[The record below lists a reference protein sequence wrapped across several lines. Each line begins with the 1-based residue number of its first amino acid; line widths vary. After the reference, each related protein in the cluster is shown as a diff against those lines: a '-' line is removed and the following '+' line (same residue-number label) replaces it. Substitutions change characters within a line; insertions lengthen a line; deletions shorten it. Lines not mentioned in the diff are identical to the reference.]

1 MLHYKKAGGAV
12 VLTAIALLPTVRA
25 DGATPS
31 TSVAAP
37 PAVLNVTTDA
47 MPKTP
52 NADVWVLALTIP
64 PGSASI
70 WHTHPTPPFVYVE
83 SGTGTWE
90 YRGGRPQDVRHAGQ
104 AIMEPAN
111 VVMRIAN
118 NGTTPLSLVI
128 FQVTKPGEPRIHS
141 QR

>member
-1 MLHYKKAGGAV
+1 MLSCKKAGAAV
-12 VLTAIALLPTVRA
+12 ALISIALLTAVRA
-25 DGATPS
+25 DGAAPS
-31 TSVAAP
+31 PAVTAP
-37 PAVLNVTTDA
+37 PPVLNVTTDA

-52 NADVWVLALTIP
+52 NADVWVLAATIA

-70 WHTHPTPPFVYVE
+70 WHTHPTPPFVYVA

-90 YRGGRPQDVRHAGQ
+90 YRGGRARDVRHAGQ

-118 NGTTPLSLVI
+118 HGTTTLNLVI

-141 QR
+141 I